1 MIAQLVLAVDTVMRL
16 EIPMQMATGSV
27 AAGVLGQASRCAK
40 GALSRGDKVD
50 YPPLRTWSVPEGLG
64 ACAGRDAGGA
74 VCADA
79 GLCRAMTSSMFYVFS
94 GVFEQIFALQGIA
107 AVCYYLH
114 GKGRGAWRRVMVFV
128 LGYFVAIRAG
138 RDFDRHCGSDAR
150 RRPSPRENGGGNDR
164 TRLTRARHDD
174 TIRFR
179 EDKAMKVILLKD
191 IKGTGKKDQII
202 EASDGFARNFLF
214 PKGLAREASAT
225 NLNAIENAKAAQ
237 KHREDVERAK
247 AEETRKALSGKA
259 IKIVARGAEG
269 GRLYGSVTAQEI
281 ADELFK
287 QYGVKVEKRRID
299 VANIRNAGDFTVSV
313 WLYAGITAEMTAKVE
328 VG

>member
-1 MIAQLVLAVDTVMRL
+1 
-16 EIPMQMATGSV
+16 
-27 AAGVLGQASRCAK
+27 
-40 GALSRGDKVD
+40 
-50 YPPLRTWSVPEGLG
+50 
-64 ACAGRDAGGA
+64 
-74 VCADA
+74 
-79 GLCRAMTSSMFYVFS
+79 
-94 GVFEQIFALQGIA
+94 
-107 AVCYYLH
+107 
-114 GKGRGAWRRVMVFV
+114 
-128 LGYFVAIRAG
+128 
-138 RDFDRHCGSDAR
+138 
-150 RRPSPRENGGGNDR
+150 
-164 TRLTRARHDD
+164 
-174 TIRFR
+174 
-179 EDKAMKVILLKD
+179 MKVILLKD

-247 AEETRKALSGKA
+247 AEETRKALSGKT

-299 VANIRNAGDFTVSV
+299 VANIRNAGDFTVNV

>member
-1 MIAQLVLAVDTVMRL
+1 
-16 EIPMQMATGSV
+16 
-27 AAGVLGQASRCAK
+27 
-40 GALSRGDKVD
+40 
-50 YPPLRTWSVPEGLG
+50 
-64 ACAGRDAGGA
+64 
-74 VCADA
+74 
-79 GLCRAMTSSMFYVFS
+79 
-94 GVFEQIFALQGIA
+94 
-107 AVCYYLH
+107 
-114 GKGRGAWRRVMVFV
+114 
-128 LGYFVAIRAG
+128 
-138 RDFDRHCGSDAR
+138 
-150 RRPSPRENGGGNDR
+150 
-164 TRLTRARHDD
+164 
-174 TIRFR
+174 
-179 EDKAMKVILLKD
+179 MKVILLKD

-247 AEETRKALSGKA
+247 AEETRKSLSGKA

>member
-1 MIAQLVLAVDTVMRL
+1 
-16 EIPMQMATGSV
+16 
-27 AAGVLGQASRCAK
+27 
-40 GALSRGDKVD
+40 
-50 YPPLRTWSVPEGLG
+50 
-64 ACAGRDAGGA
+64 
-74 VCADA
+74 
-79 GLCRAMTSSMFYVFS
+79 
-94 GVFEQIFALQGIA
+94 
-107 AVCYYLH
+107 
-114 GKGRGAWRRVMVFV
+114 
-128 LGYFVAIRAG
+128 
-138 RDFDRHCGSDAR
+138 
-150 RRPSPRENGGGNDR
+150 
-164 TRLTRARHDD
+164 
-174 TIRFR
+174 
-179 EDKAMKVILLKD
+179 MKVILLKD

-247 AEETRKALSGKA
+247 AEETRKALTGKA

-269 GRLYGSVTAQEI
+269 GKLYGSVTAQEI

-299 VANIRNAGDFTVSV
+299 VANIRNAGDFAVSV

-328 VG
+328 IG

>member
-1 MIAQLVLAVDTVMRL
+1 
-16 EIPMQMATGSV
+16 
-27 AAGVLGQASRCAK
+27 
-40 GALSRGDKVD
+40 
-50 YPPLRTWSVPEGLG
+50 
-64 ACAGRDAGGA
+64 
-74 VCADA
+74 
-79 GLCRAMTSSMFYVFS
+79 
-94 GVFEQIFALQGIA
+94 
-107 AVCYYLH
+107 
-114 GKGRGAWRRVMVFV
+114 
-128 LGYFVAIRAG
+128 
-138 RDFDRHCGSDAR
+138 
-150 RRPSPRENGGGNDR
+150 
-164 TRLTRARHDD
+164 
-174 TIRFR
+174 
-179 EDKAMKVILLKD
+179 MKVILLKD

-299 VANIRNAGDFTVSV
+299 VANIRNAGDFTVNV

>member
-1 MIAQLVLAVDTVMRL
+1 
-16 EIPMQMATGSV
+16 
-27 AAGVLGQASRCAK
+27 
-40 GALSRGDKVD
+40 
-50 YPPLRTWSVPEGLG
+50 
-64 ACAGRDAGGA
+64 
-74 VCADA
+74 
-79 GLCRAMTSSMFYVFS
+79 
-94 GVFEQIFALQGIA
+94 
-107 AVCYYLH
+107 
-114 GKGRGAWRRVMVFV
+114 
-128 LGYFVAIRAG
+128 
-138 RDFDRHCGSDAR
+138 
-150 RRPSPRENGGGNDR
+150 
-164 TRLTRARHDD
+164 
-174 TIRFR
+174 
-179 EDKAMKVILLKD
+179 MKVILLKD

-299 VANIRNAGDFTVSV
+299 VANIRNAGDFTIDARTKLRSGVDSPPETICGH
-313 WLYAGITAEMTAKVE
+313 YG
-328 VG
+328 GNDRQG

>member
-1 MIAQLVLAVDTVMRL
+1 
-16 EIPMQMATGSV
+16 
-27 AAGVLGQASRCAK
+27 
-40 GALSRGDKVD
+40 
-50 YPPLRTWSVPEGLG
+50 
-64 ACAGRDAGGA
+64 
-74 VCADA
+74 
-79 GLCRAMTSSMFYVFS
+79 
-94 GVFEQIFALQGIA
+94 
-107 AVCYYLH
+107 
-114 GKGRGAWRRVMVFV
+114 
-128 LGYFVAIRAG
+128 
-138 RDFDRHCGSDAR
+138 
-150 RRPSPRENGGGNDR
+150 
-164 TRLTRARHDD
+164 
-174 TIRFR
+174 
-179 EDKAMKVILLKD
+179 MKVILLKD

-247 AEETRKALSGKA
+247 AEETRKALAGKA

-269 GRLYGSVTAQEI
+269 G
-281 ADELFK
+281 K

-328 VG
+328 IG

>member
-1 MIAQLVLAVDTVMRL
+1 
-16 EIPMQMATGSV
+16 
-27 AAGVLGQASRCAK
+27 
-40 GALSRGDKVD
+40 
-50 YPPLRTWSVPEGLG
+50 
-64 ACAGRDAGGA
+64 
-74 VCADA
+74 
-79 GLCRAMTSSMFYVFS
+79 
-94 GVFEQIFALQGIA
+94 
-107 AVCYYLH
+107 
-114 GKGRGAWRRVMVFV
+114 
-128 LGYFVAIRAG
+128 
-138 RDFDRHCGSDAR
+138 
-150 RRPSPRENGGGNDR
+150 
-164 TRLTRARHDD
+164 
-174 TIRFR
+174 
-179 EDKAMKVILLKD
+179 MKVILLKD

-202 EASDGFARNFLF
+202 DASDGYARNFLF

>member
-1 MIAQLVLAVDTVMRL
+1 
-16 EIPMQMATGSV
+16 
-27 AAGVLGQASRCAK
+27 
-40 GALSRGDKVD
+40 
-50 YPPLRTWSVPEGLG
+50 
-64 ACAGRDAGGA
+64 
-74 VCADA
+74 
-79 GLCRAMTSSMFYVFS
+79 
-94 GVFEQIFALQGIA
+94 
-107 AVCYYLH
+107 
-114 GKGRGAWRRVMVFV
+114 
-128 LGYFVAIRAG
+128 
-138 RDFDRHCGSDAR
+138 
-150 RRPSPRENGGGNDR
+150 
-164 TRLTRARHDD
+164 
-174 TIRFR
+174 
-179 EDKAMKVILLKD
+179 MKVILLKD

-237 KHREDVERAK
+237 KHREDVARAK
-247 AEETRKALSGKA
+247 AEETRKALAGKA

-269 GRLYGSVTAQEI
+269 GKLYGSVTAQEI

-328 VG
+328 IG

>member
-1 MIAQLVLAVDTVMRL
+1 
-16 EIPMQMATGSV
+16 
-27 AAGVLGQASRCAK
+27 
-40 GALSRGDKVD
+40 
-50 YPPLRTWSVPEGLG
+50 
-64 ACAGRDAGGA
+64 
-74 VCADA
+74 
-79 GLCRAMTSSMFYVFS
+79 
-94 GVFEQIFALQGIA
+94 
-107 AVCYYLH
+107 
-114 GKGRGAWRRVMVFV
+114 
-128 LGYFVAIRAG
+128 
-138 RDFDRHCGSDAR
+138 
-150 RRPSPRENGGGNDR
+150 
-164 TRLTRARHDD
+164 
-174 TIRFR
+174 
-179 EDKAMKVILLKD
+179 MKVILKQD
-191 IKGTGKKDQII
+191 IKGIGKKDEIH
-202 EASDGFARNFLF
+202 EVSDGYARNFLF

-313 WLYAGITAEMTAKVE
+313 WLYAGIAAEMTAKVE

>member
-1 MIAQLVLAVDTVMRL
+1 
-16 EIPMQMATGSV
+16 
-27 AAGVLGQASRCAK
+27 
-40 GALSRGDKVD
+40 
-50 YPPLRTWSVPEGLG
+50 
-64 ACAGRDAGGA
+64 
-74 VCADA
+74 
-79 GLCRAMTSSMFYVFS
+79 
-94 GVFEQIFALQGIA
+94 
-107 AVCYYLH
+107 
-114 GKGRGAWRRVMVFV
+114 
-128 LGYFVAIRAG
+128 
-138 RDFDRHCGSDAR
+138 
-150 RRPSPRENGGGNDR
+150 
-164 TRLTRARHDD
+164 
-174 TIRFR
+174 
-179 EDKAMKVILLKD
+179 MKVILLKD

-247 AEETRKALSGKA
+247 AEETRNALAGKA

-269 GRLYGSVTAQEI
+269 GKLYGSVTAQEI

-328 VG
+328 IG

>member
-1 MIAQLVLAVDTVMRL
+1 
-16 EIPMQMATGSV
+16 
-27 AAGVLGQASRCAK
+27 
-40 GALSRGDKVD
+40 
-50 YPPLRTWSVPEGLG
+50 
-64 ACAGRDAGGA
+64 
-74 VCADA
+74 
-79 GLCRAMTSSMFYVFS
+79 
-94 GVFEQIFALQGIA
+94 
-107 AVCYYLH
+107 
-114 GKGRGAWRRVMVFV
+114 
-128 LGYFVAIRAG
+128 
-138 RDFDRHCGSDAR
+138 
-150 RRPSPRENGGGNDR
+150 
-164 TRLTRARHDD
+164 
-174 TIRFR
+174 
-179 EDKAMKVILLKD
+179 MKVILLKD

-281 ADELFK
+281 SDELFK